1 MKATVVVPVLNE
13 GQTIGTVV
21 RRARSSQVVDEVV
34 VVDDGSG
41 DDTVAL
47 ARAAGASVIFS
58 TKRGKGMS
66 MYEGLLVAKND
77 VVVYLDGDI
86 ANYVPDVVERMTTPL
101 VTGTADFV
109 KSSFG
114 REAGRVTELLA
125 RPLLSLLYPEAL
137 RFTQP
142 LSGIIAG
149 RRDFLMKLTFENDYG
164 VDVGLLLDALVQGG
178 RVVEVDI
185 GYIRNRMKQWDQL
198 GPMAREVAAAVLRR
212 ARLLPGYVPESP
224 ELTGRVIDQVGHA
237 MRESLR
243 ASTKMVLFDLD
254 NTLFVGRFIDRLAVA
269 RDFGTE
275 LGQIVAANRESF
287 LITKL
292 VARLLK
298 GLDYAQLLDVAKAM
312 EFADGAAETVA
323 ELKRRGYSVGIVS
336 DGYDFVARQA
346 AAELGAD
353 FSIANELEF
362 SNAVATGE
370 VKVPSVFARTDQSIC
385 GHNFCK
391 SNVMLS
397 LCGQRGIALENVVA
411 VGDSEYDA
419 CIVRYAGIGVAFC
432 PTSDVLRLAAD
443 RVVETRDMRQI
454 LSFAQ

>member
-1 MKATVVVPVLNE
+1 MKTTVVIPVLNE
-13 GQTIGTVV
+13 EQTIGAVV
-21 RRARSSQVVDEVV
+21 RLARSSPVVDEVV
-34 VVDDGSG
+34 VVDDVSG
-41 DDTVAL
+41 DNTAAL

-58 TKRGKGMS
+58 TKRGKGLS
-66 MYEGLLVAKND
+66 MHEGLLVAKND

-86 ANYVPDVVERMTTPL
+86 ANYVPDVVERMTAPL
-101 VTGTADFV
+101 LSGEADFV
-109 KSSFG
+109 KSTFG

-125 RPLLSLLYPEAL
+125 RPLLSLLYPDAL

-164 VDVGLLLDALVQGG
+164 VDVGLLLDALARGG
-178 RVVEVDI
+178 CVVEVDI
-185 GYIRNRMKQWDQL
+185 GYVRNRMKQWDKL
-198 GPMAREVAAAVLRR
+198 GPMAREVAAAVLKR
-212 ARLLPGYVPESP
+212 ARLLPAYAKEAPQ
-224 ELTGRVIDQVGHA
+224 LAGRVIDQIEHA
-237 MRESLR
+237 VRDSLR
-243 ASTKMVLFDLD
+243 ASTKMALFDLD
-254 NTLFVGRFIDRLAVA
+254 NTLFVGRFIDRLATA
-269 RDFGTE
+269 HDFGAVLTE
-275 LGQIVAANRESF
+275 IVSVNRESF

-298 GLDYAQLLDVAKAM
+298 GLGYAQLLNAAKAM
-312 EFADGAAETVA
+312 EFADGAAETIA
-323 ELKRRGYSVGIVS
+323 ELRRRGYAVGIVS

-362 SNAVATGE
+362 SDAVATGE
-370 VKVPSVFARTDQSIC
+370 VKVPSVFARTGQSIC

-397 LCGQRGIALENVVA
+397 LCGQRAIALENVVA

-419 CIVRYAGIGVAFC
+419 CMVRYAGIGVAFC

-443 RVVETRDMRQI
+443 RVIETRDLRQL
-454 LSFAQ
+454 LSFVR

>member
-1 MKATVVVPVLNE
+1 MRATVVVPVLNE
-13 GQTIGTVV
+13 EQTIGAVV
-21 RRARSSQVVDEVV
+21 RLARSSPIVDEVV
-34 VVDDGSG
+34 VVDDISG

-47 ARAAGASVIFS
+47 ARAAGASVILS

-66 MYEGLLVAKND
+66 MYEGLLVAEND
-77 VVVYLDGDI
+77 AVVYLDGDI
-86 ANYVPDVVERMTTPL
+86 ANYVPDVVERLTAPL
-101 VTGTADFV
+101 LTGTADFV
-109 KSSFG
+109 KSTFG
-114 REAGRVTELLA
+114 RAAGRVTELVA
-125 RPLLSLLYPEAL
+125 KPLLSLLYPEAL

-149 RRDFLMKLTFENDYG
+149 RREFLLKLRFENDYG
-164 VDVGLLLDALVQGG
+164 VDIGLLLNALALGG
-178 RVVEVDI
+178 RVVEADI
-185 GYIRNRMKQWDQL
+185 GTIEHKMKQWNQL
-198 GPMAREVAAAVLRR
+198 GTMAREVAAAVLRR
-212 ARLLPGYVPESP
+212 AQIRPGYAPDSP
-224 ELTGRVIDQVGHA
+224 ERTGAIVSQVEHA
-237 MRESLR
+237 LR
-243 ASTKMVLFDLD
+243 ASLRDARKMALFDLD
-254 NTLFVGRFIDRLAVA
+254 STLFVGRFIDRLAA
-269 RDFGTE
+269 AHSFSAELTE
-275 LGQIVAANRESF
+275 IVAANRESF

-312 EFADGAAETVA
+312 EFAEGAAETIA
-323 ELKRRGYSVGIVS
+323 ELKRRGYTVGIVS

-370 VKVPSVFARTDQSIC
+370 VKVPSVFARTGRSLC

-397 LCGQRGIALENVVA
+397 LCGQRGIELENVVA

-419 CIVRYAGIGVAFC
+419 CMVRYAGVGVAFC
-432 PTSDVLRLAAD
+432 PTSNILRLAAD
-443 RVVETRDMRQI
+443 RVIETRDLRQM
-454 LSFAQ
+454 LSFVH

>member
-1 MKATVVVPVLNE
+1 VLNE
-13 GQTIGTVV
+13 EQTIGEVV
-21 RRARSSQVVDEVV
+21 RLARISPVVDEVV

-66 MYEGLLVAKND
+66 MYEGMLVAKND

-125 RPLLSLLYPEAL
+125 KPLLSLLYPEAL

-149 RRDFLMKLTFENDYG
+149 RRGYLMKLTFENDYG
-164 VDVGLLLDALVQGG
+164 VDVGLLLDALAQGG

-224 ELTGRVIDQVGHA
+224 ALTGRVIDQVGNA

-254 NTLFVGRFIDRLAVA
+254 NTLFIGRFIDRLAA
-269 RDFGTE
+269 AHDFGAE

-292 VARLLK
+292 VARLLR
-298 GLDYAQLLDVAKAM
+298 GFDYAQLLDVAKAM

>member
-1 MKATVVVPVLNE
+1 MKASVVIPVLNE
-13 GQTIGTVV
+13 EQTIGAVV
-21 RRARSSQVVDEVV
+21 SRARSSAAVDEVV
-34 VVDDGSG
+34 VVDDMSE
-41 DDTVAL
+41 DETVAL
-47 ARAAGASVIFS
+47 ARAAGASVIYS
-58 TKRGKGMS
+58 TRRGKGMS

-77 VVVYLDGDI
+77 VVAYLDGDI
-86 ANYVPDVVERMTTPL
+86 ANYVPDVIDRLVAPL
-101 VTGTADFV
+101 LAGTADFV
-109 KSSFG
+109 KSTFG
-114 REAGRVTELLA
+114 RAAGRVTELVA

-149 RRDFLMKLTFENDYG
+149 RREFLLKLRFENDYG
-164 VDVGLLLDALVQGG
+164 VDVGLLLDALAQGG

-185 GYIRNRMKQWDQL
+185 GSIEHKMKQWNQL
-198 GPMAREVAAAVLRR
+198 GPMAREVAAAVLKR
-212 ARLLPGYVPESP
+212 AQVRPGYSPDAPER
-224 ELTGRVIDQVGHA
+224 TGVIVSQVEHA
-237 MRESLR
+237 LRDSLKHAR
-243 ASTKMVLFDLD
+243 RMALFDLD
-254 NTLFVGRFIDRLAVA
+254 NTLFKGRFIDRLAEA
-269 RDFGTE
+269 HSFSAELTE
-275 LGQIVAANRESF
+275 IVTANRESF

-298 GLDYAQLLDVAKAM
+298 GLGYPQLLEAARSM

-323 ELKRRGYSVGIVS
+323 ELKRRGYAVGIVS

-370 VKVPSVFARTDQSIC
+370 VKVPSVFARTARSLC
-385 GHNFCK
+385 SHNFCK

-397 LCGQRGIALENVVA
+397 LIDQRGVPFENVVA

-419 CIVRYAGIGVAFC
+419 CMLRYAGVGIAFC
-432 PTSDVLRLAAD
+432 PTSPIAGLAAD
-443 RVVETRDMRQI
+443 RVIDSRDLRQI
-454 LSFAQ
+454 LSFVR